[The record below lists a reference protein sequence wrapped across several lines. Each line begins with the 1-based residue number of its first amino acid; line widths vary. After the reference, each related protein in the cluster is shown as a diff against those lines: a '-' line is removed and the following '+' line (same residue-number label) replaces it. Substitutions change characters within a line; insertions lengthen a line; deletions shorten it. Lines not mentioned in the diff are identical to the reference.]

1 MANTFK
7 NQITAVSNSDI
18 DVVTSSGQVVVV
30 GLQIG
35 NTVSS
40 EIKATVKIHESGQS
54 AVTLVNQ
61 VPIPANSMLSVLEGD
76 KVVLENGDNL
86 QVASDTAS
94 SATAVV
100 SYLEIT

>member
-7 NQITAVSNSDI
+7 NQITEVSNSDI
-18 DVVTSSGQVVVV
+18 DVVTSGGQVVVV

-35 NTVSS
+35 NTTSS

-76 KVVLENGDNL
+76 KVVLENGDKL
-86 QVASDTAS
+86 QVASDTAT

>member
-7 NQITAVSNSDI
+7 NQVTAVSNTDI
-18 DVVTSSGQVVVV
+18 DVVTSGGQVVVV

-35 NTVSS
+35 NTTSS

-76 KVVLENGDNL
+76 KVVLENGDKL
-86 QVASDTAS
+86 QVVSDTAT

>member
-18 DVVTSSGQVVVV
+18 DVVTSGGQVVVV

-35 NTVSS
+35 NTISS

-76 KVVLENGDNL
+76 KVVLENGDKL

>member
-7 NQITAVSNSDI
+7 NQITSVSNSDV
-18 DVVTSSGQVVVV
+18 DVVTSAGQVVVV

-35 NTVSS
+35 NIVSS
-40 EIKATVKIHESGQS
+40 EIKATVKIHESGGS
-54 AVTLVNQ
+54 AIVLVNQ

-76 KVVLENGDNL
+76 KVVLENGDKL
-86 QVASDTAS
+86 KVVSDTAS

>member
-7 NQITAVSNSDI
+7 NQITEVSNSDI
-18 DVVTSSGQVVVV
+18 DVVTSGGQVVVV

-35 NTVSS
+35 NTTSS

-76 KVVLENGDNL
+76 KVVLENGDKL

>member
-7 NQITAVSNSDI
+7 NQITEVSNSDI
-18 DVVTSSGQVVVV
+18 DVVTSGGQVVVV

-35 NTVSS
+35 NTTSS
-40 EIKATVKIHESGQS
+40 EIKATVKIHESGQR

-76 KVVLENGDNL
+76 KVVLENGDKL

>member
-18 DVVTSSGQVVVV
+18 DVVTSAGQVVVV

-40 EIKATVKIHESGQS
+40 EIKATVKIYENGGS

-76 KVVLENGDNL
+76 KVVLENGDKL
-86 QVASDTAS
+86 QVASDTAT